1 MATSYGGGCGVPLLW
16 GSMGC
21 VYNGFRGDYGKGGPL
36 LGKVA
41 LDVVVGFDFLDMYC
55 VFGVG
60 DELYNYFNEGLVWV
74 VPLGCGA
81 K

>member
-1 MATSYGGGCGVPLLW
+1 MPPVW

-36 LGKVA
+36 LGKVVWNFIA

-55 VFGVG
+55 LCGVG
-60 DELYNYFNEGLVWV
+60 DELYNYFNEELVWM

-81 K
+81 T